1 MVTEKIN
8 KLIYTAIE
16 NSNLEKNDFST
27 LNNKIISIVLSNTST
42 ILYIVSLEGRF
53 KLLEDIEKEP
63 DLVLEGSPIA
73 FINYFN
79 NIGSGSTI
87 KISGDAS
94 LAESFSNIMQK
105 IQIDWGQIIAEYTND
120 ETAFYSQ
127 KILKFFQSKK
137 SEIKESFYR
146 NSKEYFR
153 DETDII
159 PTKDQINNYIQNVD
173 NLKNKIEVLEA
184 SLKKTK

>member
-8 KLIYTAIE
+8 KLIYKAIE
-16 NSNLEKNDFST
+16 NSNLEKKDFST
-27 LNNKIISIVLSNTST
+27 LSNKIISIVLSNTST
-42 ILYIVSLEGRF
+42 TLYIISLEGRF
-53 KLLEDIEKEP
+53 ELLEEIEEEA

-79 NIGSGSTI
+79 NIGSGSSI
-87 KISGDAS
+87 KVSGDAS
-94 LAESFSNIMQK
+94 LAESFSYIMQK
-105 IQIDWGQIIAEYTND
+105 IQINWEQIIADYTND
-120 ETAFYSQ
+120 DTAFYSQ
-127 KILKFFQSKK
+127 KILEFFQSKK

-153 DETDII
+153 DEIDII

>member
-146 NSKEYFR
+146 NSKVSKY
-153 DETDII
+153 
-159 PTKDQINNYIQNVD
+159 
-173 NLKNKIEVLEA
+173 
-184 SLKKTK
+184 

>member
-73 FINYFN
+73 VSYTHLTLP
-79 NIGSGSTI
+79 TI
-87 KISGDAS
+87 
-94 LAESFSNIMQK
+94 L
-105 IQIDWGQIIAEYTND
+105 
-120 ETAFYSQ
+120 
-127 KILKFFQSKK
+127 L
-137 SEIKESFYR
+137 
-146 NSKEYFR
+146 
-153 DETDII
+153 
-159 PTKDQINNYIQNVD
+159 V
-173 NLKNKIEVLEA
+173 
-184 SLKKTK
+184 

>member
-8 KLIYTAIE
+8 KLIYKAIE
-16 NSNLEKNDFST
+16 NSNLEKKDFST
-27 LNNKIISIVLSNTST
+27 LSNKIISIVLSNTST
-42 ILYIVSLEGRF
+42 TLYIISVEGRF
-53 KLLEDIEKEP
+53 ELLEEIEKEP

-79 NIGSGSTI
+79 NIGSSSTI
-87 KISGDAS
+87 KVSGDAS
-94 LAESFSNIMQK
+94 LAESFSYIMQK
-105 IQIDWGQIIAEYTND
+105 IQINWEQIIADYTND
-120 ETAFYSQ
+120 DTAFYSQ
-127 KILKFFQSKK
+127 KILEFFQSKK

-159 PTKDQINNYIQNVD
+159 PTKVQINNYVQDVD

-184 SLKKTK
+184 SLKKTE